1 MSFSFKELTAVFALE
16 AHNFKVLHWMAKGK
30 QFDRIHVKLA
40 SDYYDMV
47 SDDLDV
53 VAELGMRLDE
63 GVPNYAE
70 VIKLLMK
77 TDCCE
82 YEIIEAEDVDY
93 ETFVEKADK
102 ILHDIIT
109 SIICVYK
116 RDDIQNDVINVGI
129 KSTLEGLLEKYDLQY
144 RYLNKRRKP

>member
-1 MSFSFKELTAVFALE
+1 MNFKELTAVFAFE

-30 QFDRIHVKLA
+30 QFDKIHVKLA
-40 SDYYDMV
+40 SDYYNMV

-63 GVPNYAE
+63 GVPNYSE
-70 VIKLLMK
+70 VISLLSE

-82 YEIIEAEDVDY
+82 YELIEANDVDY
-93 ETFVEKADK
+93 ETFVNKTDR
-102 ILHDIIT
+102 ILHDIIK

-116 RDDIQNDVINVGI
+116 RDDIQNNPVNVGI
-129 KSTLEGLLEKYDLQY
+129 KSSLESLIEKYDLQY
-144 RYLNKRRKP
+144 RYINKRRK

>member
-1 MSFSFKELTAVFALE
+1 MTFKELTAVFALE

-53 VAELGMRLDE
+53 IAEYGMRLKE
-63 GVPNYAE
+63 GVPNYAD
-70 VIKLLMK
+70 VITLLK
-77 TDCCE
+77 DTDCCD
-82 YEIIEAEDVDY
+82 YEIIEGNDVDY
-93 ETFVEKADK
+93 ETFVAKADK
-102 ILHDIIT
+102 ILGDIIK

-116 RDDIQNDVINVGI
+116 REDIQNEPINVGI
-129 KSTLEGLLEKYDLQY
+129 KSGLEGLIDKYDLQY
-144 RYLNKRRKP
+144 RYLNERRKPD